1 MWILCQLFLLTAP
14 LGTLPADDT
23 TSPAVQADQTGQVVG
38 EKTLPSAGQQNPFSD
53 WLSRQDYQSL
63 FQSKVAQGLYPSTVE
78 AQITDGSL
86 KFRARFSARPN
97 NTTFAFYS
105 FHGISKS
112 EYTRKTTSFKQAG
125 FRELCVNSVV
135 DEQGLK
141 LFSGTWIRETRAAA
155 SPTDFS
161 AEADLP
167 EDKVKTEIPP
177 EVVEVISDTA
187 AVKGAR

>member
-1 MWILCQLFLLTAP
+1 MTQQVQLCKPTRRAKWLVKRPCLRRGNRIRFPIGCHAKITRVFS
-14 LGTLPADDT
+14 
-23 TSPAVQADQTGQVVG
+23 SPRWR
-38 EKTLPSAGQQNPFSD
+38 K
-53 WLSRQDYQSL
+53 
-63 FQSKVAQGLYPSTVE
+63 GLYPSTVE

-141 LFSGTWIRETRAAA
+141 LFSGTWIRKRELPLLRLT
-155 SPTDFS
+155 SG
-161 AEADLP
+161 AEAGVYRRTRLRLRYLR
-167 EDKVKTEIPP
+167 KLSK
-177 EVVEVISDTA
+177 
-187 AVKGAR
+187 